1 MEFNRSKS
9 RIAQAIAMATNYKA
23 QSIPLSYATGNIV
36 KLLKIRNL
44 DKSARIMMELSEET
58 PSEDIIKQ
66 IINE

>member
-1 MEFNRSKS
+1 
-9 RIAQAIAMATNYKA
+9 MATNYKA

-44 DKSARIMMELSEET
+44 DKSARIMTELSEET